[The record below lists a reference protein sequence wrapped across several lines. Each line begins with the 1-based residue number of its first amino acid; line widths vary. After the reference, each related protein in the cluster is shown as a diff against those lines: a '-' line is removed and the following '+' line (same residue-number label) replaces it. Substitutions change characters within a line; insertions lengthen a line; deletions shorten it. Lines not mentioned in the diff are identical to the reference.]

1 MSSDWYWYLY
11 LVPAVILLVGA
22 NLGTLYI
29 EKKDV
34 TLKEFLAILIFAV
47 IPVINIIL
55 AIGYIGWCIDNM
67 SRADVMNR
75 VIFKRK

>member
-1 MSSDWYWYLY
+1 MDNLWYLY

-22 NLGTLYI
+22 NLGTVYI

-47 IPVINIIL
+47 IPVVNLIL
-55 AIGYIGWCIDNM
+55 AIGYCGWCIDNL
-67 SRADVMNR
+67 SKSDVMNR